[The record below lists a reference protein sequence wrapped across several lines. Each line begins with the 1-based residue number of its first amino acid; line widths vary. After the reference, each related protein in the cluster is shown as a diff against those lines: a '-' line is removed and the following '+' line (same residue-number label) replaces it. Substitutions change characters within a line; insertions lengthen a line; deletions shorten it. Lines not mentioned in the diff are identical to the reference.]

1 MHKNAART
9 CALILGVALLGCAG
23 PKAAGPGTVATP
35 PSTAI
40 PAIPAADSLPSFPL
54 VKDEPSIVSATR
66 NLDTA
71 GNETRPPLL
80 LVRVKEAIVAGQK
93 IRAEQG
99 TLISLPALAPGHERY
114 LAFYDLAYRDLE
126 EIVVRYPKAA
136 EAPEARYLL
145 GLIHDYPHLDLFE
158 EALVQYR
165 IAVESDPGTPWA
177 KKAADRI
184 ETIEGFM
191 RGAADSPHSR

>member
-1 MHKNAART
+1 MHKNAVSA
-9 CALILGVALLGCAG
+9 CALILGVALFGCVG
-23 PKAAGPGTVATP
+23 PKSAGPGTIATP
-35 PSTAI
+35 PATG
-40 PAIPAADSLPSFPL
+40 IPAADSIPSYPL
-54 VKDEPSIVSATR
+54 VKDEPSIVSATQ
-66 NLDTA
+66 NLEAA
-71 GNETRPPLL
+71 GAGARPPLL
-80 LVRVKEAIVAGQK
+80 LARIKEAIAVGQK

-114 LAFYDLAYRDLE
+114 LACYDLAYRDLE

-165 IAVESDPGTPWA
+165 IAVESDPGTSWA

-184 ETIEGFM
+184 ETIEGIM
-191 RGAADSPHSR
+191 RGATDSPHSK